1 MDLGSDLAEVQNVV
15 DVSFPKMSE
24 QVNVFAKNSI
34 TQFGLSEKMAKQ
46 YMGTFGAMSKSFGF
60 SEEAAYEMSKTVT
73 GLVGDV
79 ASFYNISQD
88 LASIKLKAIWTG
100 ETEGLKDLG

>member
-24 QVNVFAKNSI
+24 QVNAFAKNSI
-34 TQFGLSEKMAKQ
+34 NQFGLSEKMAKQ

-60 SEEAAYEMSKTVT
+60 TEESAYEMSKTMT

-88 LASIKLKAIWTG
+88 LAAIKLKAVWTG